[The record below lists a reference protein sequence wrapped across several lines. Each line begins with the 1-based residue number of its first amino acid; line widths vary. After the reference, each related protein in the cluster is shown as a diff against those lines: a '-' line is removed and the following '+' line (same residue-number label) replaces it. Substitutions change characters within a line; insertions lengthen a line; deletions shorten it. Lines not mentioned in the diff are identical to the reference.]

1 MFDPLQMGEDV
12 QIKERSV
19 SYALD
24 DERLSSF
31 IEIIRQRHSKK
42 AIEIANKM
50 IQEGY
55 EENRAIPIA
64 ISQAKEWKKNATEKE
79 VENFSSHGS
88 VKPSESSSSARPELM
103 DQAQHVV
110 KHEEGW
116 AVQTEK
122 AKRASEVK
130 ETKQEA
136 IDRAKEI
143 SANKGTSVVIH
154 RKDGTIQDVLKSQ

>member
-1 MFDPLQMGEDV
+1 MPWTMNDYPASF
-12 QIKERSV
+12 KS
-19 SYALD
+19 LD
-24 DERLSSF
+24 NV
-31 IEIIRQRHSKK
+31 IRKK
-42 AIEIANKM
+42 ALEIANKM

-64 ISQAKEWKKNATEKE
+64 ISQAKEWKKNAAEKD

-88 VKPSESSSSARPELM
+88 VKPTESSSSARPELM
-103 DQAQHVV
+103 DHAQHVV

-116 AVQTEK
+116 AIQTEK

-154 RKDGTIQDVLKSQ
+154 RKDGTIQNVLKPQ

>member
-1 MFDPLQMGEDV
+1 MPWTMEG
-12 QIKERSV
+12 
-19 SYALD
+19 YPA
-24 DERLSSF
+24 SF
-31 IEIIRQRHSKK
+31 QSLEKVIRKK
-42 AIEIANKM
+42 ALEIANKM

-55 EENRAIPIA
+55 DENRALPIA

-79 VENFSSHGS
+79 IEDFSSNGS
-88 VKPSESSSSARPELM
+88 VTPSKESSSSRPELM
-103 DQAQHVV
+103 DHAQHAV

-130 ETKQEA
+130 ETKQAA

-143 SANKGTSVVIH
+143 SSKKGTSVVIH
-154 RKDGTIQDVLKSQ
+154 RKDGTIQDVLKPQ